1 MIQWLTKKRKKKF
14 TKREVNRKM
23 SRKEMVEAIKDALM
37 SADDYVVEQIYEYL
51 QDMEY

>member
-1 MIQWLTKKRKKKF
+1 MADQKTQEKSLQKG
-14 TKREVNRKM
+14 EVNRKM